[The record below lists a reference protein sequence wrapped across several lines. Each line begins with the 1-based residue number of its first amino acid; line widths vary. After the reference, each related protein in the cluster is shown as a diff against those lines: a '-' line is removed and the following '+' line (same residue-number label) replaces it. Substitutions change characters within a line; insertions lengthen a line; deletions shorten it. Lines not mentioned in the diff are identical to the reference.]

1 MPLGLQEEHHPTAA
15 KKGAAGVLLVNRAA
29 LQELLLADRGHRDR
43 GIGHAAR
50 HASHFTLAY
59 YGQLALSIDPCA
71 PLHGRL
77 IPDFFQP
84 VQFHLQL
91 ADLAEELFRLLFLD
105 SRLGTALLSLEQ
117 ALRLLLDRT
126 LPLTHLRWV
135 HKAANILNLL
145 PKSLQPKAKSDLQQ
159 IWMAA
164 TRDEASAACKVFV
177 RTCGPKYPKATECL
191 EKNQESLL
199 AFYDFRAEHWIH
211 LRTTHPIESTFAS
224 VRLRTAKTRGCVAR
238 ASILSMVFK
247 LAKSAESRWRKLKG
261 SERLAQVIIGVA
273 FRDGVAIPKKDRQE
287 VAA

>member
-1 MPLGLQEEHHPTAA
+1 M
-15 KKGAAGVLLVNRAA
+15 
-29 LQELLLADRGHRDR
+29 
-43 GIGHAAR
+43 
-50 HASHFTLAY
+50 
-59 YGQLALSIDPCA
+59 
-71 PLHGRL
+71 
-77 IPDFFQP
+77 
-84 VQFHLQL
+84 
-91 ADLAEELFRLLFLD
+91 
-105 SRLGTALLSLEQ
+105 
-117 ALRLLLDRT
+117 
-126 LPLTHLRWV
+126 
-135 HKAANILNLL
+135 
-145 PKSLQPKAKSDLQQ
+145 
-159 IWMAA
+159 
-164 TRDEASAACKVFV
+164 
-177 RTCGPKYPKATECL
+177 CL